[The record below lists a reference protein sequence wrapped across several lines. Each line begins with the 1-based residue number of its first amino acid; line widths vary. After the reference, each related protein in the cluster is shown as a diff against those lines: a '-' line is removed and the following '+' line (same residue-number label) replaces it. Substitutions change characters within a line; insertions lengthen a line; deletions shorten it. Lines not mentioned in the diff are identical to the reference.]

1 MKVAVA
7 DLPDL
12 SPGDS
17 QQTSADS
24 TVRVLFL
31 SRFCPDFCLSDRILS
46 EIKKNAIR
54 CLSVCLSSQGRDR
67 AVRIFGV
74 LVRRRLLEVL
84 TD

>member
-1 MKVAVA
+1 MKVAVV

-46 EIKKNAIR
+46 EIKKTLSVV
-54 CLSVCLSSQGRDR
+54 CLSVCPAKDETELFGFSVSLSAD
-67 AVRIFGV
+67 VC
-74 LVRRRLLEVL
+74 LKC
-84 TD
+84 